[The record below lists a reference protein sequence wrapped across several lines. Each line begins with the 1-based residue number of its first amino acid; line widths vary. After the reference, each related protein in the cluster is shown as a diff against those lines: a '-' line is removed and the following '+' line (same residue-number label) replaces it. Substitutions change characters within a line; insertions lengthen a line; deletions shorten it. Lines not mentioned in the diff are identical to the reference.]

1 MAIIIKSHK
10 ENLPIEATI
19 GINQSC
25 GNVLQGEKDMF
36 ERIVRDC
43 EVSPLTWYMW
53 YDKTFH
59 ISYCGQNEIQIDFL
73 LICQE
78 GAIVVEVKGGIIDL
92 IRGFYYYSYKGTLK
106 EMNRSPFKQAHDYKW
121 ALLNNGVLNKDL
133 IFVDFVC
140 AFPHSKLDIS
150 RDSSQ
155 ANILH
160 KLWNKLNHDSNDSFA
175 DFCLNV
181 IRKEKRSNRIMTEE
195 ELNRIINSLAPSIE
209 DKYKYSLT
217 SLREVLDW
225 LHIDNLSILEGL
237 RKNSRILIEGGP
249 GTGKTTMAK
258 AYIKRHCGLN
268 GLYLCW
274 TGLLASKVRLDLDKE
289 RLDTCVVKTFNN
301 YIKEITD
308 SEFNIEEKYDTQ
320 NFRKEFQKALCKV
333 KKVNYDYIIVDE
345 AQDVA
350 DKGVDIL
357 LEELLGTCQDGL
369 RQGRYLVFYDLE
381 QGYNN
386 LIRSLNEV
394 ITKIAEHS
402 ACYVLDENKRVP
414 TNKLIVD
421 YANKVLTIEHNND
434 SYETYLETLKKEHIP
449 GLTISTHKSV
459 RDVKKAIKEHAL
471 LLAQYCGEMSSTTLL
486 VHSDLKYKEDEDDDS
501 VYDTIAEMDSLL
513 IPLSEKTIE
522 RKSKES
528 LAFTTILKYKGLEDN
543 NIILVI
549 PYSKIK
555 SSWDNFLFEIYV
567 GMTRAIMNL
576 DIIILKEN

>member
-19 GINQSC
+19 GINQSS

-155 ANILH
+155 ANISH

-386 LIRSLNEV
+386 LTRSLNEV

-421 YANKVLTIEHNND
+421 YANKVLTIGHNND
-434 SYETYLETLKKEHIP
+434 SYETYLETLKKDHIP

>member
-10 ENLPIEATI
+10 ENLPIEVTI
-19 GINQSC
+19 GINQSS

-43 EVSPLTWYMW
+43 EASPLTWYMW

-121 ALLNNGVLNKDL
+121 ALLNNGILNKDL

-150 RDSSQ
+150 RDNSQ
-155 ANILH
+155 ANISH
-160 KLWNKLNHDSNDSFA
+160 KLWNKLNQDSNDSFA

-195 ELNRIINSLAPSIE
+195 ELNRIVNSLAPSIE

-308 SEFNIEEKYDTQ
+308 PEFNIEEKYGTH
-320 NFRKEFQKALCKV
+320 NFRKELQKALCKGE
-333 KKVNYDYIIVDE
+333 KVNYDYIIVDE

-386 LIRSLNEV
+386 LTRSLNEV

-434 SYETYLETLKKEHIP
+434 SYEIFLETLKKDHIP

-486 VHSDLKYKEDEDDDS
+486 VHSDLKYKEDDDDDS
-501 VYDTIAEMDSLL
+501 VFDTIAEMDSLL